1 MALISVSDELA
12 KKSFTNVENKF
23 ITKYMPVLEPIAVKV
38 YLYALYV
45 YQSGLNSA
53 SHEDMAKAL
62 NISED
67 ELKNY
72 FEYLEEFELVS
83 ILSVSPLEVK
93 ILDAENVYGTPK
105 KFKPEKYADFTKIV
119 QNTIK
124 GRMISTNEFRE
135 YFLLLEDYGFEQN
148 ALIMIIN
155 YCVNLKGDSIR
166 FQYIKKVAKSFAEE
180 GAVTAKKVDEKLS
193 AYTSSTPALIN
204 IFRAAGINKQPDIDD
219 DRLYKKWTAELGF
232 EENAIAAAAKA
243 FKVKNTDKLDSVIME
258 LYKNKKFDVKE
269 IKSYSAN
276 KNSIYIATVEI
287 ARNLGVY
294 IQNTAPYI
302 DNYVNAWCDYGF
314 EPDCLKQL
322 SVYCFRHNKKT
333 FEDMHELIKKLYS
346 DGIITTDSVNEY
358 IEKVEADDRLIK
370 KLLTHCGL
378 SRKIIDWDRESLA
391 RWKSWGF
398 DKIML
403 TEAAKISAGK
413 ANPMAY
419 MNAVLSS
426 WKSDGIFSTDK
437 IIVKPAPASQETK
450 TDRAVVERHYSDLR
464 HRAEDKAEKQLAKVL
479 SDEVYGKI
487 YKDLN
492 ELSIQLAFAEI
503 RNAEEA
509 EKLSAKMK
517 EMQFLSDKRLSEL
530 GIARDELIPVYS
542 CKICNDTGYDKN
554 GNPCVCLKKF
564 LSTIK

>member
-258 LYKNKKFDVKE
+258 LYKNKKFDVK
-269 IKSYSAN
+269 
-276 KNSIYIATVEI
+276 V
-287 ARNLGVY
+287 
-294 IQNTAPYI
+294 
-302 DNYVNAWCDYGF
+302 F
-314 EPDCLKQL
+314 
-322 SVYCFRHNKKT
+322 
-333 FEDMHELIKKLYS
+333 
-346 DGIITTDSVNEY
+346 
-358 IEKVEADDRLIK
+358 
-370 KLLTHCGL
+370 
-378 SRKIIDWDRESLA
+378 
-391 RWKSWGF
+391 
-398 DKIML
+398 
-403 TEAAKISAGK
+403 
-413 ANPMAY
+413 
-419 MNAVLSS
+419 
-426 WKSDGIFSTDK
+426 
-437 IIVKPAPASQETK
+437 
-450 TDRAVVERHYSDLR
+450 
-464 HRAEDKAEKQLAKVL
+464 
-479 SDEVYGKI
+479 
-487 YKDLN
+487 
-492 ELSIQLAFAEI
+492 
-503 RNAEEA
+503 
-509 EKLSAKMK
+509 
-517 EMQFLSDKRLSEL
+517 
-530 GIARDELIPVYS
+530 
-542 CKICNDTGYDKN
+542 
-554 GNPCVCLKKF
+554 
-564 LSTIK
+564 